1 MSSTLERSTTP
12 DWTVQVA
19 DRVESAVT
27 GFRDKTTVPLAKAA
41 RGLVYGMIAG
51 TLGIVAI
58 VLVAILAVRALSYLP
73 FHSPAPDTHGRAVW
87 AAEAIVG
94 GIFTL
99 PGLFFLRRA
108 NRRKG

>member
-1 MSSTLERSTTP
+1 M
-12 DWTVQVA
+12 QVA

-27 GFRDKTTVPLAKAA
+27 GIRDKTTVPLTKVA

-73 FHSPAPDTHGRAVW
+73 LHSASPNTHGRAVW
-87 AAEAIVG
+87 VAEAIVG